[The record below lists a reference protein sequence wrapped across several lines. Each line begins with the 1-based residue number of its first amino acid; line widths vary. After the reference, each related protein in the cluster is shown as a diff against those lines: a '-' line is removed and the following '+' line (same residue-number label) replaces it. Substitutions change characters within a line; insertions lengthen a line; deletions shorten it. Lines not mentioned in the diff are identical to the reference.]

1 LSATVDR
8 TEVERFRTL
17 IGQQLGLQ
25 FEDDKLD
32 TLSEIVRDR
41 MEAHRCSRFA
51 AYEGQLQ
58 GQGRR
63 DEVRALAGRL
73 TVGETYFFRYW
84 DHFRAFAEV
93 VLPERI
99 AALRDR
105 RRLRI
110 LSAGCASGEEAYSLA
125 MLVRDHLPD
134 REAWDVDILGIDVN
148 PSMIEKA
155 RCGRYTRWSL
165 RETTPE
171 AQARNFRADGSQ
183 FELDEAV
190 RAMVRFEERN
200 LVNDDTLFWRPGAFD
215 VVFCRN
221 VLMYFR
227 PEAMRAVVQRIWGS
241 LSPAGFLFMG
251 HAETLRGVTNG
262 FHLRHTHET
271 FYYQRRD
278 ANEAHESAA
287 ATGPTPAPAQQ
298 GAPPLDLGDSSWVG
312 AIQRAS
318 DRIAQLS
325 RGPQAA
331 QAPTSSA
338 SARAPYNRT
347 AADLAPA
354 EELVR
359 QERFAEAMALLHAL
373 PQSSFNDPDA
383 QLLHAALLT
392 NSGQL
397 REAESVCVQLLSAD
411 ELNAGAH
418 YLMALCREHA
428 DDRVAA
434 LEHDQAAT
442 YLDAGFAMPHF
453 HLGLLARRAGDLGK
467 ARDELGRALGLLV
480 REDSSRILLFGGG
493 FSREALVELCRSELR
508 ASGGAA

>member
-1 LSATVDR
+1 MSATVDR
-8 TEVERFRTL
+8 AEVERFRTL
-17 IGQQLGLQ
+17 IGQNLGLQ

-32 TLSEIVRDR
+32 TLSEVVRDR
-41 MEAHRCSRFA
+41 MDARGCSQFG

-63 DEVRALAGRL
+63 DELRALAGRL

-84 DHFRAFAEV
+84 DHFRAFAQV

-105 RRLRI
+105 RRLHI

-148 PSMIEKA
+148 PSMIERA
-155 RCGRYTRWSL
+155 RRGRYTRWSL
-165 RETTPE
+165 RETTAE
-171 AQARNFRADGSQ
+171 AQDRNFRADGSQ
-183 FELDEAV
+183 FELDPAV
-190 RAMVRFEERN
+190 RAMVTFEERN
-200 LVNDDTLFWRPGAFD
+200 LVNDDAQFWRPGAFD

-227 PEAMRAVVQRIWGS
+227 PAAMRAVVQRIWGS
-241 LSPAGFLFMG
+241 LSPGGFLFMG

-278 ANEAHESAA
+278 PSEADAHESAA
-287 ATGPTPAPAQQ
+287 ATERQRPAPAQH
-298 GAPPLDLGDSSWVG
+298 AAAPLDLGDSSWVG

-318 DRIAQLS
+318 DRIAQLA
-325 RGPQAA
+325 RGPQAPA
-331 QAPTSSA
+331 A
-338 SARAPYNRT
+338 STLSRT
-347 AADLAPA
+347 AGDPRLLDLAPA

-373 PQSSFNDPDA
+373 PTSSFNDPDA
-383 QLLHAALLT
+383 QLLRAALLT

-397 REAESVCVQLLSAD
+397 REAESVCAQLLSAD

-434 LEHDQAAT
+434 IEHDQAAT
-442 YLDAGFAMPHF
+442 YLDAAFAMPHL
-453 HLGLLARRAGDLGK
+453 HLGILARRAGDLGQ
-467 ARDELGRALGLLV
+467 ARAELGRALGLLV
-480 REDSSRILLFGGG
+480 REDTSRILLFGGG

-508 ASGGAA
+508 ASGGVS